1 MTVEADKRVS
11 AEKSGTSFFIDG
23 DPFVSSLM
31 LSRLPG
37 KGKPKMPEVIFVTH
51 QGQSENLT
59 EFLNQ
64 KLGAGSAT
72 RESDLCVKL
81 EDRNKLQDAM
91 VQLGWPGLVKQEIQ
105 TQADKVWP
113 ELERLEQ
120 VYERTTC
127 RRA

>member
-1 MTVEADKRVS
+1 MMFPCSALIAGGLFMTVEADKRVS

-72 RESDLCVKL
+72 
-81 EDRNKLQDAM
+81 
-91 VQLGWPGLVKQEIQ
+91 
-105 TQADKVWP
+105 
-113 ELERLEQ
+113 ERK
-120 VYERTTC
+120 RSMC
-127 RRA
+127 

>member
-1 MTVEADKRVS
+1 
-11 AEKSGTSFFIDG
+11 
-23 DPFVSSLM
+23 
-31 LSRLPG
+31 
-37 KGKPKMPEVIFVTH
+37 
-51 QGQSENLT
+51 
-59 EFLNQ
+59 
-64 KLGAGSAT
+64 
-72 RESDLCVKL
+72 
-81 EDRNKLQDAM
+81 M